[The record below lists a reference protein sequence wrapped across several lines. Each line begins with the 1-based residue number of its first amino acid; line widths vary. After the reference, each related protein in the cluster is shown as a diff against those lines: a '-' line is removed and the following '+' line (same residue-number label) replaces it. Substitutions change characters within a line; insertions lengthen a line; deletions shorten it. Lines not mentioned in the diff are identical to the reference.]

1 MHRRRRRVDHD
12 RSRRGRCI
20 GTAAALDRLPIR
32 TPARPSAALLLSSL
46 EHVAGSLISDP
57 ARNSQNRIESGHAV
71 DDSEKEFRIW
81 RDARLRRAATMIR
94 NGPLE
99 RRMPRAVDSTDD
111 VVLDRLQTT
120 LSSAMRDP
128 SHSLASMMTEAYRNL
143 LRVAHVQRGAL
154 GASPTLS
161 TTALVHEVY
170 LKLQE
175 SPELKVSDVKHF
187 YYLATRAMRFVL
199 TDHARRKL
207 ARKRGS
213 ALSTDLLD
221 EHAVPDLDGRH
232 AEQVVEINDV
242 IDQLGQIFP
251 RMAQIVSLR
260 FYVGLDDAEIGSAL
274 GIDERTVRRDWIK
287 ARGWMIGR
295 LREAD

>member
-1 MHRRRRRVDHD
+1 M
-12 RSRRGRCI
+12 S
-20 GTAAALDRLPIR
+20 
-32 TPARPSAALLLSSL
+32 
-46 EHVAGSLISDP
+46 
-57 ARNSQNRIESGHAV
+57 
-71 DDSEKEFRIW
+71 
-81 RDARLRRAATMIR
+81 RAA
-94 NGPLE
+94 NSADEVVLE
-99 RRMPRAVDSTDD
+99 R
-111 VVLDRLQTT
+111 LQET
-120 LSSAMRDP
+120 LSSAIRDP

-143 LRVAHVQRGAL
+143 MRVAHVQRHAF

-161 TTALVHEVY
+161 TTALVHETY

-175 SPELKVSDVKHF
+175 SPDLVISDLNHF
-187 YYLATRAMRFVL
+187 YYLAARAMRFVL

-213 ALSTDLLD
+213 AVPTESLD
-221 EHAVPDLDGRH
+221 EQAAPDADGRH
-232 AEQVVEINDV
+232 AEQALEINEV

-260 FYVGLDDAEIGSAL
+260 FYVGLGDAEIGAAL

>member
-1 MHRRRRRVDHD
+1 M
-12 RSRRGRCI
+12 S
-20 GTAAALDRLPIR
+20 
-32 TPARPSAALLLSSL
+32 
-46 EHVAGSLISDP
+46 
-57 ARNSQNRIESGHAV
+57 
-71 DDSEKEFRIW
+71 
-81 RDARLRRAATMIR
+81 RAA
-94 NGPLE
+94 
-99 RRMPRAVDSTDD
+99 DSADE
-111 VVLDRLQTT
+111 VVLDRLQDT
-120 LSSAMRDP
+120 LTRAIGDP

-143 LRVAHVQRGAL
+143 LRVAHVQRNSH

-175 SPELKVSDVKHF
+175 SPDLAVSDINHF

-213 ALSTDLLD
+213 AVPLEPLD
-221 EHAVPDLDGRH
+221 ELGAPDVDGRH
-232 AEQVVEINDV
+232 AEQVIEINEV
-242 IDQLGQIFP
+242 IDQLGRIFP

-260 FYVGLDDAEIGSAL
+260 FYVGLGDAEIGAAL

>member
-1 MHRRRRRVDHD
+1 MTQ
-12 RSRRGRCI
+12 
-20 GTAAALDRLPIR
+20 TAD
-32 TPARPSAALLLSSL
+32 SA
-46 EHVAGSLISDP
+46 
-57 ARNSQNRIESGHAV
+57 
-71 DDSEKEFRIW
+71 
-81 RDARLRRAATMIR
+81 
-94 NGPLE
+94 
-99 RRMPRAVDSTDD
+99 DD
-111 VVLDRLQTT
+111 VVVGRLRETLDNAL
-120 LSSAMRDP
+120 RDP
-128 SHSLASMMTEAYRNL
+128 SHSLASMMTEAYRSL
-143 LRVAHVQRGAL
+143 LRVAHVQRNAF

-175 SPELKVSDVKHF
+175 APDLVVTDISHF

-207 ARKRGS
+207 AQKRGN
-213 ALSTDLLD
+213 AAPMEALD
-221 EHAVPDLDGRH
+221 EHMAADSDGRH
-232 AEQVVEINDV
+232 AEQVIEINEV
-242 IDQLGQIFP
+242 IDQLAEIFP

-260 FYVGLDDAEIGSAL
+260 FYVGLGDAEIGAAL

>member
-1 MHRRRRRVDHD
+1 M
-12 RSRRGRCI
+12 
-20 GTAAALDRLPIR
+20 P
-32 TPARPSAALLLSSL
+32 P
-46 EHVAGSLISDP
+46 
-57 ARNSQNRIESGHAV
+57 AV
-71 DDSEKEFRIW
+71 D
-81 RDARLRRAATMIR
+81 
-94 NGPLE
+94 
-99 RRMPRAVDSTDD
+99 AVDE
-111 VVLDRLQTT
+111 VVLDRLEEA
-120 LSSAMRDP
+120 LGSAMRDP
-128 SHSLASMMTEAYRNL
+128 SHSLATMMTEAYRNL
-143 LRVAHVQRGAL
+143 LRVAHAQRHTF

-175 SPELKVSDVKHF
+175 APELMVSDVKHF

-207 ARKRGS
+207 ARKRGNAVPS
-213 ALSTDLLD
+213 EPLD
-221 EHAVPDLDGRH
+221 EHADPDFDERH
-232 AEQVVEINDV
+232 AEQVIEINEV
-242 IDQLGQIFP
+242 IDQLGEVFP

-260 FYVGLDDAEIGSAL
+260 FYVGLDDAEIGASL

>member
-1 MHRRRRRVDHD
+1 
-12 RSRRGRCI
+12 
-20 GTAAALDRLPIR
+20 
-32 TPARPSAALLLSSL
+32 
-46 EHVAGSLISDP
+46 
-57 ARNSQNRIESGHAV
+57 
-71 DDSEKEFRIW
+71 
-81 RDARLRRAATMIR
+81 
-94 NGPLE
+94 
-99 RRMPRAVDSTDD
+99 MPRAVDSADE
-111 VVLDRLQTT
+111 VVIDRLQDT
-120 LSSAMRDP
+120 LTRAIGDP
-128 SHSLASMMTEAYRNL
+128 AHSLASMMTEAYRNL
-143 LRVAHVQRGAL
+143 LRVAHVQRNAHGS
-154 GASPTLS
+154 SPTLS

-175 SPELKVSDVKHF
+175 SPDLAVSDINHF
-187 YYLATRAMRFVL
+187 YYLATRAMRYVL

-213 ALSTDLLD
+213 AVPLEPLD
-221 EHAVPDLDGRH
+221 EHVGPDIDGRH
-232 AEQVVEINDV
+232 AEQVLEINEV

-260 FYVGLDDAEIGSAL
+260 FFVGLGDAEIGAAL

>member
-1 MHRRRRRVDHD
+1 M
-12 RSRRGRCI
+12 S
-20 GTAAALDRLPIR
+20 
-32 TPARPSAALLLSSL
+32 PADNSA
-46 EHVAGSLISDP
+46 
-57 ARNSQNRIESGHAV
+57 
-71 DDSEKEFRIW
+71 
-81 RDARLRRAATMIR
+81 
-94 NGPLE
+94 
-99 RRMPRAVDSTDD
+99 DD
-111 VVLDRLQTT
+111 VVLERLQDT
-120 LSSAMRDP
+120 LSSAIRDP

-143 LRVAHVQRGAL
+143 MRVAHAQRHAF

-175 SPELKVSDVKHF
+175 SPDLVVSDLKHF

-199 TDHARRKL
+199 TDHARRRL
-207 ARKRGS
+207 AHKRGN
-213 ALSTDLLD
+213 AAPMETFD
-221 EHAVPDLDGRH
+221 EHAAPDVDGRH
-232 AEQVVEINDV
+232 AEQVLEINEV
-242 IDQLGQIFP
+242 IDQLGEIFP

-260 FYVGLDDAEIGSAL
+260 FYVGLGDAEIGEAL

>member
-1 MHRRRRRVDHD
+1 
-12 RSRRGRCI
+12 
-20 GTAAALDRLPIR
+20 
-32 TPARPSAALLLSSL
+32 
-46 EHVAGSLISDP
+46 
-57 ARNSQNRIESGHAV
+57 
-71 DDSEKEFRIW
+71 
-81 RDARLRRAATMIR
+81 
-94 NGPLE
+94 
-99 RRMPRAVDSTDD
+99 
-111 VVLDRLQTT
+111 
-120 LSSAMRDP
+120 
-128 SHSLASMMTEAYRNL
+128 MMTEAYRSL
-143 LRVAHVQRGAL
+143 LRVAHMQRAHF

-175 SPELKVSDVKHF
+175 SPDLAVSDLNHF

-207 ARKRGS
+207 AQKRGS
-213 ALSTDLLD
+213 AAPMELLD
-221 EHAVPDLDGRH
+221 DHVVVDTDGRH
-232 AEQVVEINDV
+232 AEQVIEVNEV
-242 IDQLGQIFP
+242 IDQLGQVFP

-260 FYVGLDDAEIGSAL
+260 FYVGLGDAEISAAL

>member
-1 MHRRRRRVDHD
+1 MAE
-12 RSRRGRCI
+12 
-20 GTAAALDRLPIR
+20 AAENFRYR
-32 TPARPSAALLLSSL
+32 
-46 EHVAGSLISDP
+46 AG
-57 ARNSQNRIESGHAV
+57 
-71 DDSEKEFRIW
+71 F
-81 RDARLRRAATMIR
+81 RLRGGESRFCGAIHKNHDGVRCRPATM
-94 NGPLE
+94 NQCETLAL
-99 RRMPRAVDSTDD
+99 RMTHATDSADD
-111 VVLDRLQTT
+111 LVLDRLRET
-120 LSSAMRDP
+120 LDSAICDP
-128 SHSLASMMTEAYRNL
+128 SHSLASMMTEAYRSL
-143 LRVAHVQRGAL
+143 LRVAHVQRNTF

-175 SPELKVSDVKHF
+175 SPDLVVSDLNHF

-207 ARKRGS
+207 AQKRGNAAS
-213 ALSTDLLD
+213 LDTLD
-221 EHAVPDLDGRH
+221 EHSAADTDGRH
-232 AEQVVEINDV
+232 AEQVIEINEV

-260 FYVGLDDAEIGSAL
+260 FYVGLGDAEIGAAL

-295 LREAD
+295 LRGTD

>member
-1 MHRRRRRVDHD
+1 M
-12 RSRRGRCI
+12 
-20 GTAAALDRLPIR
+20 TQAAD
-32 TPARPSAALLLSSL
+32 SA
-46 EHVAGSLISDP
+46 
-57 ARNSQNRIESGHAV
+57 
-71 DDSEKEFRIW
+71 
-81 RDARLRRAATMIR
+81 
-94 NGPLE
+94 
-99 RRMPRAVDSTDD
+99 DD
-111 VVLDRLQTT
+111 VVLDRLRET
-120 LSSAMRDP
+120 LDSAIRDP
-128 SHSLASMMTEAYRNL
+128 SHSLASMMTEAYRSL
-143 LRVAHVQRGAL
+143 LRVAHVQRAAF

-175 SPELKVSDVKHF
+175 SPDLVVSDINHF

-213 ALSTDLLD
+213 AAATDALD
-221 EHAVPDLDGRH
+221 EHAAPDVDGRH
-232 AEQVVEINDV
+232 AEQLLEINEV
-242 IDQLGQIFP
+242 IDQLGEIFP

-260 FYVGLDDAEIGSAL
+260 FYVGLGDAEIGDAL

>member
-1 MHRRRRRVDHD
+1 M
-12 RSRRGRCI
+12 
-20 GTAAALDRLPIR
+20 P
-32 TPARPSAALLLSSL
+32 PATDSAD
-46 EHVAGSLISDP
+46 E
-57 ARNSQNRIESGHAV
+57 
-71 DDSEKEFRIW
+71 
-81 RDARLRRAATMIR
+81 
-94 NGPLE
+94 
-99 RRMPRAVDSTDD
+99 
-111 VVLDRLQTT
+111 VVLDRLQAT
-120 LSSAMRDP
+120 LTRAICDP

-143 LRVAHVQRGAL
+143 LRVAHVQRNTF

-175 SPELKVSDVKHF
+175 SPDLAVSDINHF

-207 ARKRGS
+207 ALKRGQ
-213 ALSTDLLD
+213 AVPLEPLD
-221 EHAVPDLDGRH
+221 EHAAPDVDGRH
-232 AEQVVEINDV
+232 AEQVVEINEV

-260 FYVGLDDAEIGSAL
+260 FYVGLGDAEIGAAL

>member
-1 MHRRRRRVDHD
+1 M
-12 RSRRGRCI
+12 S
-20 GTAAALDRLPIR
+20 
-32 TPARPSAALLLSSL
+32 
-46 EHVAGSLISDP
+46 
-57 ARNSQNRIESGHAV
+57 
-71 DDSEKEFRIW
+71 
-81 RDARLRRAATMIR
+81 RAA
-94 NGPLE
+94 NS
-99 RRMPRAVDSTDD
+99 ADD
-111 VVLDRLQTT
+111 VVLERLQET
-120 LSSAMRDP
+120 LSSAIRDP
-128 SHSLASMMTEAYRNL
+128 SHSLASMMTEAYRSL
-143 LRVAHVQRGAL
+143 LRVAHVQRHAF

-175 SPELKVSDVKHF
+175 SPDLVVSDLKHF

-199 TDHARRKL
+199 TDHARRRL
-207 ARKRGS
+207 AHKRGS
-213 ALSTDLLD
+213 AVPMEAFD
-221 EHAVPDLDGRH
+221 EHAAPDIDGRH
-232 AEQVVEINDV
+232 AEQVLEINEV

-260 FYVGLDDAEIGSAL
+260 FYVGLGDAEIGEAL

>member
-1 MHRRRRRVDHD
+1 M
-12 RSRRGRCI
+12 
-20 GTAAALDRLPIR
+20 
-32 TPARPSAALLLSSL
+32 
-46 EHVAGSLISDP
+46 
-57 ARNSQNRIESGHAV
+57 
-71 DDSEKEFRIW
+71 
-81 RDARLRRAATMIR
+81 
-94 NGPLE
+94 
-99 RRMPRAVDSTDD
+99 
-111 VVLDRLQTT
+111 
-120 LSSAMRDP
+120 
-128 SHSLASMMTEAYRNL
+128 
-143 LRVAHVQRGAL
+143 AHVQRNTF

-175 SPELKVSDVKHF
+175 SPDLVVSDINHF

-207 ARKRGS
+207 AQKRGS
-213 ALSTDLLD
+213 AIPTETLE
-221 EHAVPDLDGRH
+221 EHAVLDTDDRH
-232 AEQVVEINDV
+232 AEQVMEVNEV

-260 FYVGLDDAEIGSAL
+260 FYVGLGDAEIGAAL

-295 LREAD
+295 LREAE

>member
-1 MHRRRRRVDHD
+1 MIETSDSNDEVV
-12 RSRRGRCI
+12 
-20 GTAAALDRLPIR
+20 
-32 TPARPSAALLLSSL
+32 L
-46 EHVAGSLISDP
+46 E
-57 ARNSQNRIESGHAV
+57 
-71 DDSEKEFRIW
+71 
-81 RDARLRRAATMIR
+81 RLRET
-94 NGPLE
+94 
-99 RRMPRAVDSTDD
+99 
-111 VVLDRLQTT
+111 LDG
-120 LSSAMRDP
+120 AIRDP
-128 SHSLASMMTEAYRNL
+128 SHSLASMMTEAYRSL
-143 LRVAHVQRGAL
+143 LRVAHVQRNSF

-175 SPELKVSDVKHF
+175 SPDLVVTDINHF

-207 ARKRGS
+207 AQKRGN
-213 ALSTDLLD
+213 
-221 EHAVPDLDGRH
+221 AVPAETLEEHDVPDTDGRH
-232 AEQVVEINDV
+232 AEQVVEINEV

-260 FYVGLDDAEIGSAL
+260 FYVGLGDAEIGTAL

>member
-1 MHRRRRRVDHD
+1 M
-12 RSRRGRCI
+12 SRAG
-20 GTAAALDRLPIR
+20 D
-32 TPARPSAALLLSSL
+32 SA
-46 EHVAGSLISDP
+46 
-57 ARNSQNRIESGHAV
+57 
-71 DDSEKEFRIW
+71 
-81 RDARLRRAATMIR
+81 
-94 NGPLE
+94 
-99 RRMPRAVDSTDD
+99 DD
-111 VVLDRLQTT
+111 VVLDRLRET
-120 LSSAMRDP
+120 LDSAMRDR
-128 SHSLASMMTEAYRNL
+128 SHSLASMMTQAYRNL
-143 LRVAHVQRGAL
+143 LRVAHAQRHAF

-175 SPELKVSDVKHF
+175 SPDLVVSDINHF
-187 YYLATRAMRFVL
+187 HYLATRAMRFVL

-213 ALSTDLLD
+213 AVPMESLD
-221 EHAVPDLDGRH
+221 DHAAPDLDGRH
-232 AEQVVEINDV
+232 AEQVLEINEV
-242 IDQLGQIFP
+242 IDQLAQIFP

-260 FYVGLDDAEIGSAL
+260 FYVGLGDAEIGEAL